1 MPHHS
6 LGTARTQEPFLLQ
19 APGGPSAQCLRRW
32 ASRWAA
38 MPLLCAAA
46 LVGMPAS
53 VIAQV
58 GLTQWKSPTLA
69 QPATLVYP
77 TETVSR
83 STTFGPF
90 TLEVAVD
97 APVTPGRHRLVVLSH
112 GTAGSPLPDHAL
124 AAQLARA
131 GFVVAQ
137 VLHDGDNHLDQRLA
151 GPESFRLRACE
162 DLG

>member
-1 MPHHS
+1 
-6 LGTARTQEPFLLQ
+6 
-19 APGGPSAQCLRRW
+19 
-32 ASRWAA
+32 

-77 TETVSR
+77 TDTVSR

-90 TLEVAVD
+90 TLEVAAD

-131 GFVVAQ
+131 R
-137 VLHDGDNHLDQRLA
+137 RLVGCGRTQGGLKTFGVECRRRSDSPFIA
-151 GPESFRLRACE
+151 A
-162 DLG
+162 